1 MSEKMTPN
9 STKAAEGTASARSE
23 EDRWQQALKEIAAG
37 GFTRTI
43 LSVFLGFLIGG
54 IFMAAFNEDVIKT
67 FSYFGS
73 RPTDALGAIWNTIA
87 EGYGALFRGAIF
99 NAEGRDTVAMFRPIT
114 ETLRLSAPLIMA
126 GLGVALAFRVGLFN
140 IGGNGQLVLGLIGT
154 TWISTRFDLPAG
166 VHMVVAIVIAVVFAA
181 LWGGVVGLLKARTGA
196 HEVIVTIMLNY
207 VAVNFFTWLL
217 REPSLLLEANGGGT
231 PKSDPPA
238 DTAMLPQILGSE
250 YKLHI
255 GFLLAIA
262 ATVVYWWLMDR
273 STIGFRF
280 KMVGHNSFAA
290 RAAGIN
296 VERTYIWAM
305 AASAAFLGLAGA
317 NQGLSEVG
325 GITPSISAGI
335 GFDAITVALLGGSRA
350 GGVFAAG
357 LLFGAFKAG
366 SPAMQVMGVS
376 PEILGVVQALIVLFI
391 AAPPLIRALFRLPK
405 PQTTDVVGDWFRK
418 TFTASKK
425 AAK

>member
-1 MSEKMTPN
+1 
-9 STKAAEGTASARSE
+9 
-23 EDRWQQALKEIAAG
+23 
-37 GFTRTI
+37 
-43 LSVFLGFLIGG
+43 
-54 IFMAAFNEDVIKT
+54 
-67 FSYFGS
+67 
-73 RPTDALGAIWNTIA
+73 
-87 EGYGALFRGAIF
+87 
-99 NAEGRDTVAMFRPIT
+99 
-114 ETLRLSAPLIMA
+114 MA
-126 GLGVALAFRVGLFN
+126 GLGVALGFRVGLFN
-140 IGGNGQLVLGLIGT
+140 IGGNGQLILGLVGT
-154 TWISTRFDLPAG
+154 TWISTRFDLPIG
-166 VHMVVAIVIAVVFAA
+166 VHMVLAIVIAIVFAA
-181 LWGGVVGLLKARTGA
+181 FWGGIVGLLKARTGA

-238 DTAMLPQILGSE
+238 ATAMLPQILGSE

-296 VERTYIWAM
+296 VERTYVWAM
-305 AASAAFLGLAGA
+305 AASAAFIGLAGA
-317 NQGLSEVG
+317 NQGLSEIG

-350 GGVFAAG
+350 GGVFIAG

-366 SPAMQVMGVS
+366 SPAMQVVGVS

-391 AAPPLIRALFRLPK
+391 AAPPLIRAMFGLPK
-405 PQTTDVVGDWFRK
+405 PQTTDVVGAWFRK
-418 TFTASKK
+418 TFTPSKK